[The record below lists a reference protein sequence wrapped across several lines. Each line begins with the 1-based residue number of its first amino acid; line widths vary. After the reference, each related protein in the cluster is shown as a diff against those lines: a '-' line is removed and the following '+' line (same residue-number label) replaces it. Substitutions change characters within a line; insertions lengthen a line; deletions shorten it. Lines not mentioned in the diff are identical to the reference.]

1 MSSIPSTN
9 VLIWLSVK
17 PLIKLVIPA
26 GLGFW
31 LTRAGVFPVPAS
43 RGASVLILNVF
54 LPNLLFSKI
63 VPSITPENAKAIGPI
78 FLVGFVYI
86 IISLVLGV
94 LVRVTFRTPRNF
106 RWGILAAAT
115 WSNWGDLPTSVVQ
128 TVCASAP
135 FAGVQDSNLA
145 IAYVAIF
152 ILIFYITL
160 FPMRGIHLIE
170 RDYTHPP
177 PPLADDEQE
186 KGALDKYRRA
196 CSKVGGFVRR
206 RGKRS
211 GLGLDGEESIVG
223 EKAATPALDE
233 LHKVA
238 STASQRR
245 YPQATFSPLHRQ
257 TTSRSIDRSSI
268 REIASAAHAAS
279 PADTPGQLAS
289 TAPDGPARRRLLQLE
304 RERLRTIVGSPAG
317 SVVDDE
323 ITEVGTQS
331 ATKEV
336 EVADEKA
343 GARLNSV
350 GSLDKSAVTKE
361 TAKAEDMKEIADA
374 ADDEEAEEAT
384 GVRRF
389 LISVK
394 GFALSL
400 LTPPTISLVAALVC
414 ALVKPLK
421 ALFTTVP
428 DYSWHPTAPDG
439 NPPLAILLDTATFI
453 GNGSVPLGLM
463 VLGSTLGRMRIPRPI
478 SRLPLGSI
486 FALALAKVVLL
497 PIIGFV
503 FVRGLATHTGL
514 VNKDNH
520 VLQFVMIYFSVCPT
534 ATTQCALTVVRCALS
549 VRRSP
554 RTDDFFSQIFAPE
567 DGESNADI
575 LAAYL
580 IAQYLIFAFASV
592 VLTAISLNSI
602 FSS

>member
-31 LTRAGVFPVPAS
+31 LTRAGLFPVPAS

-86 IISLVLGV
+86 IISLLLGV

-177 PPLADDEQE
+177 PPLADDEEE

-206 RGKRS
+206 RGRGSGS
-211 GLGLDGEESIVG
+211 GLDVDVSIAA
-223 EKAATPALDE
+223 EKAAMPALDE

-245 YPQATFSPLHRQ
+245 YPQPTFSPLHRQ

-289 TAPDGPARRRLLQLE
+289 SAPDGPARRRLLQLE
-304 RERLRTIVGSPAG
+304 QERLRTIVGSPAG
-317 SVVDDE
+317 SVVDGE
-323 ITEVGTQS
+323 TTEVGTQT

-343 GARLNSV
+343 GARLSSI
-350 GSLDKSAVTKE
+350 GSLDKSAVPKEKE
-361 TAKAEDMKEIADA
+361 TAQVEDMKGIADA
-374 ADDEEAEEAT
+374 ADDEDAEEAS

-394 GFALSL
+394 GFTLSL
-400 LTPPTISLVAALVC
+400 LTPPTISLVAALIC

-478 SRLPLGSI
+478 SRLPLASI
-486 FALALAKVVLL
+486 FALALTKVVLL

-534 ATTQCALTVVRCALS
+534 ATTQCALTV
-549 VRRSP
+549 
-554 RTDDFFSQIFAPE
+554 IFAPE